1 MTTTEKDAAKAT
13 MTIVQEKLQLCVKS
27 GQMNSF
33 DRLSNL
39 FAGGGIN
46 KPAPTDEDGE
56 NEDDDVDM
64 LGTGTRNE
72 SLSVGKD
79 DSKIPMKKSKSKSS
93 KHISGQYGDKTPRK
107 MGERKSRNDRTSGS
121 SSRGRSLEGRRFR
134 SSSKKGSGKKL
145 ATL

>member
-1 MTTTEKDAAKAT
+1 
-13 MTIVQEKLQLCVKS
+13 
-27 GQMNSF
+27 MNSF

-79 DSKIPMKKSKSKSS
+79 DSKIPMKKSKS
-93 KHISGQYGDKTPRK
+93 IFVAVSGAGFLKFGVGLSPSATTLGGRYCL
-107 MGERKSRNDRTSGS
+107 TSDVVQ
-121 SSRGRSLEGRRFR
+121 
-134 SSSKKGSGKKL
+134 
-145 ATL
+145 

>member
-1 MTTTEKDAAKAT
+1 MTTTEQDAAKAT
-13 MTIVQEKLQLCVKS
+13 MTIVQEKLQQCVNS

-39 FAGGGIN
+39 FAGDDIN
-46 KPAPTDEDGE
+46 KPAPTDEDV
-56 NEDDDVDM
+56 EDDDVDM
-64 LGTGTRNE
+64 IGTGTRNE

-79 DSKIPMKKSKSKSS
+79 ESKIPMKKSKSKSS

-107 MGERKSRNDRTSGS
+107 MGERKSRNDRTSGG

-145 ATL
+145 ATV